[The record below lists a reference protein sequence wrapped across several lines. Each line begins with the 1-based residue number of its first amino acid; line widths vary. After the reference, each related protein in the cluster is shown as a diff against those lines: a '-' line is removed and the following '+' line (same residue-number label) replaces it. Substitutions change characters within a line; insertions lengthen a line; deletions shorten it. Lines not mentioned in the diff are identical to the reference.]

1 MRIRTL
7 EDRDRDWAEELVS
20 NHFGS
25 LRVVSR
31 GVLHETNLLP
41 GLIAEDATIP
51 IGLLQYRMEMSQC
64 EVVVLI
70 AVRKREG
77 VGTGLLQALRRTV
90 EASKCNRI
98 WLITTNN
105 NRAGQ
110 AFYRAIG
117 LRECA
122 VYPNAVA
129 ESRKLKPEIP
139 ERDEEGI
146 TIKDEIEYEWSL
158 SGLSRE
164 FGDVFSCRQAQI
176 LRMF

>member
-1 MRIRTL
+1 MRIRPL
-7 EDRDRDWAEELVS
+7 EDRDRAWAKDLVCK
-20 NHFGS
+20 HFGS
-25 LRVVSR
+25 SRVVSR

-51 IGLLQYRMEMSQC
+51 IGLLQYRIEKSQC

-77 VGTGLLQALRRTV
+77 VGTGLLQALRRTEEV
-90 EASKCNRI
+90 SEYSRI

-105 NRAGQ
+105 NRTSQ

-117 LRECA
+117 MRQCA

-129 ESRKLKPEIP
+129 ESRKLKPEIS
-139 ERDEEGI
+139 EHDEEGI
-146 TIKDEIEYEWSL
+146 AIKDEIEYEWSL
-158 SGLSRE
+158 NSL
-164 FGDVFSCRQAQI
+164 
-176 LRMF
+176 

>member
-7 EDRDRDWAEELVS
+7 EDRDRDWAEGLVS

-25 LRVVSR
+25 SRVVSR
-31 GVLHETNLLP
+31 GVLHELNLLP
-41 GLIAEDATIP
+41 GLIAEDTTIP
-51 IGLLQYRMEMSQC
+51 IGLLQYRIEKSQC

-77 VGTGLLQALRRTV
+77 VGTTLLRALRRTV
-90 EASKCNRI
+90 EATKCNRI

-105 NRAGQ
+105 NRTSQ

-117 LRECA
+117 LRQCA

-139 ERDEEGI
+139 EHDEEGI
-146 TIKDEIEYEWSL
+146 SIKDEIEYEL
-158 SGLSRE
+158 PLSRPQHGSVCE
-164 FGDVFSCRQAQI
+164 S
-176 LRMF
+176 